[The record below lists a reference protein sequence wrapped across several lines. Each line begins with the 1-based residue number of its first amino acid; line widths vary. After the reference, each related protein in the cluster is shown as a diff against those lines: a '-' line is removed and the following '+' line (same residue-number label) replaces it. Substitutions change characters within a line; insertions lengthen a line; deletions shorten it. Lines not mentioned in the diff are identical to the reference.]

1 MHYGKKKKLW
11 GVWIVEEALR
21 EERCGGEETEEDE
34 VEWEEEGAPLE
45 AEEHGVATP
54 LLAKELKEH
63 RKPMLVK
70 PPSEAAGL
78 PPCARDDCQT
88 ERRASARTRRFSH
101 AAYIAPRVLGEAW
114 RGTLLYGAQG
124 AVLAN
129 CRSAEARREF
139 RCEKEV
145 RPPRCAT
152 AAPLRRRGSAR
163 ERSAE
168 THFHART
175 PCSAPPQRETARRRS
190 A

>member
-1 MHYGKKKKLW
+1 M
-11 GVWIVEEALR
+11 EEALR

-63 RKPMLVK
+63 RKPMLAK
-70 PPSEAAGL
+70 TPSRSGNFFY
-78 PPCARDDCQT
+78 PRPARAT
-88 ERRASARTRRFSH
+88 IAKRKRRASARTRRLSH

-168 THFHART
+168 THCHART